1 VPRIGQ
7 PARLHGPSG
16 TRVSSCAASLIAVLT
31 TSFVAATSATA
42 LAAPPP
48 APPPG
53 EPPADVA
60 PTVSQP
66 TASTPPVT
74 PDADPSTTPPPAV
87 LADPPPAKPDT
98 VAEPAKPTPAPAPAK
113 DPSDKSDQPVDKPPP
128 TPAGPK
134 DPNQPPGYA
143 DGFHFGSYGRVIA
156 GGDAAGRAGRN
167 ADIVARGSRLDE
179 SNYAELELRREDYWK
194 KTGAYTRIVATTAFA
209 NPVFH
214 YNGQFA
220 ATIALRNL
228 YIEETGLGAK
238 GLSIWAGSR
247 MYRGDDIYLLDFWPL
262 DNLNTIG
269 GGAGY
274 AFGSSRRTTLKFHAG
289 LNQPTDPY
297 YRQTIL
303 RAPAHNQF
311 GEQEVAIL
319 DRQKLVSSLK
329 LTHTWPV
336 SATGGVKGI
345 LYGELHYVPGGQRE
359 VEAKTYEDV
368 PKDHGFVAGGQLTAF
383 TGKRS
388 TYLTV
393 TGSFAHGLA
402 AYGELNAPRQL
413 RPDRKASGRLRVA
426 ADPERQLGEGPLRH
440 HARQLLP
447 SVPQRLEAARLR
459 RPQRGHRD
467 RPPDLLVRRDRRPLA
482 RGLVPGPAARRA
494 RGGRPRLLQARDGH
508 PRPRRHRPLHHPRR
522 PRRLPAPAHPPHL
535 PAHRPRRRRPLA
547 LRPDD
552 VFARRKVDHFIGI
565 GAEWWFGSTS
575 YFRD

>member
-1 VPRIGQ
+1 MR
-7 PARLHGPSG
+7 
-16 TRVSSCAASLIAVLT
+16 AAAFLIAAFA
-31 TSFVAATSATA
+31 SAAAT
-42 LAAPPP
+42 AAPPS
-48 APPPG
+48 APPPSPSS
-53 EPPADVA
+53 PPPTDAAPSADVA

-66 TASTPPVT
+66 AASAPPVT
-74 PDADPSTTPPPAV
+74 PSTDASTPADTPPAT
-87 LADPPPAKPDT
+87 KPDT
-98 VAEPAKPTPAPAPAK
+98 VAEPPKPAPT
-113 DPSDKSDQPVDKPPP
+113 DHSDKSDTPVDKPPP
-128 TPAGPK
+128 VAAGPK

-220 ATIALRNL
+220 ATLAIRNL

-274 AFGSSRRTTLKFHAG
+274 AFGASRRTTLKFHAG

-297 YRQTIL
+297 YRQTVL
-303 RAPAHNQF
+303 RAPSYNQF
-311 GEQEVAIL
+311 GDQEVAIL

-329 LTHTWPV
+329 LTHTWPI
-336 SATGGVKGI
+336 SATGGIKGI

-359 VEAKTYEDV
+359 VESKVYEDI
-368 PKDHGFVAGGQLTAF
+368 PKDHGFVAGGQVTAF

-393 TGSFAHGLA
+393 TGRFAYGIA

-413 RPDRKASGRLRVA
+413 RPDRKAAGAYEFLLTLSGNWEKGPVGIMLGSYY
-426 ADPERQLGEGPLRH
+426 RQFRNASKQLDFDDLNEGIVIARPTFWFGEIAGL
-440 HARQLLP
+440 
-447 SVPQRLEAARLR
+447 SLEGSFQAQ
-459 RPQRGHRD
+459 QRGVLEEVAPGAFKPVMATLGR
-467 RPPDLLVRRDRRPLA
+467 V
-482 RGLVPGPAARRA
+482 GVVPFITPGG
-494 RGGRPRLLQARDGH
+494 RGGFQRPHIRLIYLLTARDAGA
-508 PRPRRHRPLHHPRR
+508 RSLY
-522 PRRLPAPAHPPHL
+522 AM
-535 PAHRPRRRRPLA
+535 
-547 LRPDD
+547 DD
-552 VFARRKVDHFIGI
+552 VFARRKVDHFIGV

>member
-1 VPRIGQ
+1 V
-7 PARLHGPSG
+7 LSG
-16 TRVSSCAASLIAVLT
+16 ATLLLSTLI
-31 TSFVAATSATA
+31 
-42 LAAPPP
+42 
-48 APPPG
+48 
-53 EPPADVA
+53 ADVA
-60 PTVSQP
+60 AAAPGTTTTPTPEPTADVAPDITPTVSQP

-74 PDADPSTTPPPAV
+74 PAQPEEPPAV
-87 LADPPPAKPDT
+87 AVDATPAKDTAPPPAKPST
-98 VAEPAKPTPAPAPAK
+98 
-113 DPSDKSDQPVDKPPP
+113 SDKPIDKAPPEP
-128 TPAGPK
+128 TGPK

-274 AFGSSRRTTLKFHAG
+274 AFGASRRTTLKFHAG

-303 RAPAHNQF
+303 RAPAYNQF
-311 GEQEVAIL
+311 GDTEVAIL
-319 DRQKLVSSLK
+319 DRQKLISSLK

-336 SATGGVKGI
+336 GASGGVKGV

-359 VEAKTYEDV
+359 VETKIYEDI
-368 PKDHGFVAGGQLTAF
+368 PKDYGFVAGGQVTAF
-383 TGKRS
+383 TGQRS
-388 TYLTV
+388 TYLTM
-393 TGSFAHGLA
+393 TGRFAYGLA

-413 RPDRKASGRLRVA
+413 RPDRKAAGAYEFLLTLSGNWEKGPVGIMFGSYY
-426 ADPERQLGEGPLRH
+426 RQFRNASKQLDFDDLNEGIAIVRPTFWFGELAGL
-440 HARQLLP
+440 
-447 SVPQRLEAARLR
+447 SLEGSFQAQ
-459 RPQRGHRD
+459 QRGVLEEVTPGAFKPVMATLGR
-467 RPPDLLVRRDRRPLA
+467 V
-482 RGLVPGPAARRA
+482 GLVPFITPGG
-494 RGGRPRLLQARDGH
+494 RGGFQRPHIRMIYLLTVRDAGARS
-508 PRPRRHRPLHHPRR
+508 LY
-522 PRRLPAPAHPPHL
+522 AM
-535 PAHRPRRRRPLA
+535 
-547 LRPDD
+547 DD
-552 VFARRKVDHFIGI
+552 VFARRKVDHFIGV

>member
-1 VPRIGQ
+1 V
-7 PARLHGPSG
+7 LSG
-16 TRVSSCAASLIAVLT
+16 AALLLATLT
-31 TSFVAATSATA
+31 ADVAAAATTTTQ
-42 LAAPPP
+42 PP
-48 APPPG
+48 AP
-53 EPPADVA
+53 EPAPSADPLLDDA

-74 PDADPSTTPPPAV
+74 PAAAPSSPQPEEPPAVAVDLPAKDTAPPPARPSTPDKPIDR
-87 LADPPPAKPDT
+87 APPA
-98 VAEPAKPTPAPAPAK
+98 PT
-113 DPSDKSDQPVDKPPP
+113 
-128 TPAGPK
+128 GPK

-220 ATIALRNL
+220 ATVALRNL

-238 GLSIWAGSR
+238 GLSVWAGSR

-262 DNLNTIG
+262 DNLNTVG
-269 GGAGY
+269 GGVGY
-274 AFGSSRRTTLKFHAG
+274 AFGASRRTTLKFHAG

-311 GEQEVAIL
+311 GDTEVALL

-329 LTHTWPV
+329 LTHTWSV
-336 SATGGVKGI
+336 GATGGVKGV
-345 LYGELHYVPGGQRE
+345 LYGELHYVPNGQRE
-359 VEAKTYEDV
+359 VETKIYEDI
-368 PKDHGFVAGGQLTAF
+368 PKDHGFVAGGQVTAF
-383 TGKRS
+383 TGQRS
-388 TYLTV
+388 TYLTM
-393 TGSFAHGLA
+393 TGRFAYGLA

-413 RPDRKASGRLRVA
+413 RADRKAAGAYEFLLTLSGNWEKGPVGLMFGSYYRQFRNASKQLDFDDLNEGIAILR
-426 ADPERQLGEGPLRH
+426 PTLWFGELAGL
-440 HARQLLP
+440 
-447 SVPQRLEAARLR
+447 SLEGSFQAQ
-459 RPQRGHRD
+459 QRGVLEEVTPGAFKPVMATLGRF
-467 RPPDLLVRRDRRPLA
+467 
-482 RGLVPGPAARRA
+482 GLVPFITPGG
-494 RGGRPRLLQARDGH
+494 RGGFQRPHIRMIYLLTVRDAGARS
-508 PRPRRHRPLHHPRR
+508 LY
-522 PRRLPAPAHPPHL
+522 AM
-535 PAHRPRRRRPLA
+535 
-547 LRPDD
+547 DD
-552 VFARRKVDHFIGI
+552 VFARRKYDHFIGI

>member
-16 TRVSSCAASLIAVLT
+16 TRVSSFAASLIAVL
-31 TSFVAATSATA
+31 ATSTVAF
-42 LAAPPP
+42 AAPSPSTSPP
-48 APPPG
+48 APPSTSPSTSPPG
-53 EPPADVA
+53 EPPAAVA

-66 TASTPPVT
+66 TAGAPPVT
-74 PDADPSTTPPPAV
+74 PEAATDPAV
-87 LADPPPAKPDT
+87 LADPPPGKPDT
-98 VAEPAKPTPAPAPAK
+98 VAEPAKPAPDK
-113 DPSDKSDQPVDKPPP
+113 DQSDKSDQPVDKPPP

-274 AFGSSRRTTLKFHAG
+274 AFGESRRTTLKFHAG

-303 RAPAHNQF
+303 RAPSYNQF

-383 TGKRS
+383 TGQRS

-393 TGSFAHGLA
+393 TGRFAYGIA

-413 RPDRKASGRLRVA
+413 RPDRKAAGAYEFLLTLSGNWEKGPVGIMLGSYY
-426 ADPERQLGEGPLRH
+426 RQFRNASKQLDFDDLNEGIAIVRPTFWFGEIAGL
-440 HARQLLP
+440 
-447 SVPQRLEAARLR
+447 SLEGSFQAQ
-459 RPQRGHRD
+459 QRGVLEEVAPGSFKPVMATLGR
-467 RPPDLLVRRDRRPLA
+467 V
-482 RGLVPGPAARRA
+482 GIVPFITPGG
-494 RGGRPRLLQARDGH
+494 RGGFQRPHIRLIYLLTARDAGA
-508 PRPRRHRPLHHPRR
+508 RSLY
-522 PRRLPAPAHPPHL
+522 AM
-535 PAHRPRRRRPLA
+535 
-547 LRPDD
+547 DD
-552 VFARRKVDHFIGI
+552 VFARRKVDHFIGV

>member
-1 VPRIGQ
+1 M
-7 PARLHGPSG
+7 
-16 TRVSSCAASLIAVLT
+16 SSCAASLIAVLA
-31 TSFVAATSATA
+31 TSSVAATSSAA

-48 APPPG
+48 TPPPSSSPS

-66 TASTPPVT
+66 TAGAPPVT
-74 PDADPSTTPPPAV
+74 PAPVPDGDATPAV

-98 VAEPAKPTPAPAPAK
+98 VAEPTKPTVPR
-113 DPSDKSDQPVDKPPP
+113 DQSDKSDQPVDKPPP

-274 AFGSSRRTTLKFHAG
+274 AFGQSRRTTLKFHAG

-329 LTHTWPV
+329 LTHTWPI

-383 TGKRS
+383 TGQRS

-393 TGSFAHGLA
+393 TGRFAYGLA

-413 RPDRKASGRLRVA
+413 RPDRKAAGAYEFLLTLSGNWEKGPVGIMLGSYY
-426 ADPERQLGEGPLRH
+426 RQFRNASKQLDFDDLNEGIAIVRPTFWFGEIAGL
-440 HARQLLP
+440 
-447 SVPQRLEAARLR
+447 SLEGSFQAQ
-459 RPQRGHRD
+459 QRGVLEEVAPGSFKPVMATLGR
-467 RPPDLLVRRDRRPLA
+467 V
-482 RGLVPGPAARRA
+482 GIVPFITPGG
-494 RGGRPRLLQARDGH
+494 RGGFQRPHIRLIYLLTARDAGA
-508 PRPRRHRPLHHPRR
+508 RSLY
-522 PRRLPAPAHPPHL
+522 AM
-535 PAHRPRRRRPLA
+535 
-547 LRPDD
+547 DD
-552 VFARRKVDHFIGI
+552 VFARRKVDHFIGV